1 MQLSLNL
8 FRTALR
14 DSRPF
19 PGVNRDHASKSD
31 PKMGPQSG
39 RRLLPSE
46 NVSVSASLLSFPLQ
60 EPENLSGAAPGWHG
74 RLCGGGGG
82 GHIAGPLL

>member
-1 MQLSLNL
+1 
-8 FRTALR
+8 
-14 DSRPF
+14 
-19 PGVNRDHASKSD
+19 
-31 PKMGPQSG
+31 MGPQSG

-46 NVSVSASLLSFPLQ
+46 NVSVSVSLLSFPLQ

-82 GHIAGPLL
+82 GHIAGLLLQQKETDLNSSRRVFRQLVKQWQH